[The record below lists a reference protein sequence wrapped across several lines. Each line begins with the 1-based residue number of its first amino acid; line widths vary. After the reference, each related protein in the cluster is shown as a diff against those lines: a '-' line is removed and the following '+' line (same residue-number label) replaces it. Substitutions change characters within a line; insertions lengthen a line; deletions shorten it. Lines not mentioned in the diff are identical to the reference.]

1 MNTVLVVDDDK
12 ILGVMVKEILEFNNY
27 KAIITKDP
35 KTIKDQV
42 LNNEIQLILLDKYIS
57 GTDGTKV
64 CASLKLDE
72 KLQDIPILMM
82 SALHEAEEE
91 CLAAGASG
99 FIAKPFELEPFL
111 NKVESLIKKDHS
123 VA

>member
-27 KAIITKDP
+27 NAIITKDP
-35 KTIKDQV
+35 KTIKNQIV
-42 LNNEIQLILLDKYIS
+42 NNEIQLILLDKYIA

-82 SALHEAEEE
+82 SALHEAEKE
-91 CLAAGASG
+91 CLEAGASG

-111 NKVESLIKKDHS
+111 AKVKKLIKQDHS
-123 VA
+123 IA

>member
-27 KAIITKDP
+27 EAIITKDP
-35 KTIKDQV
+35 QTIKEQI

-57 GTDGTKV
+57 GIDGTEV
-64 CASLKLDE
+64 CASLKSD
-72 KLQDIPILMM
+72 KKVQHIPILMM
-82 SALHEAEEE
+82 SALHEAETE
-91 CLAAGASG
+91 CIAAGAAG

-111 NKVESLIKKDHS
+111 NKVESLIKEDHS